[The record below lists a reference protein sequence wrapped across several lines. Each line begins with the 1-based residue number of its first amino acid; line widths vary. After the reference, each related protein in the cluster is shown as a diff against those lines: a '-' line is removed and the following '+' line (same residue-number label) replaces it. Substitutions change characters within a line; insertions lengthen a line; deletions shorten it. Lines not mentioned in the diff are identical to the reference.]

1 MINRRLSDGQCS
13 RLFSIEFS
21 KIEIAPEVLS
31 VIASIATSEIDGITG
46 HFAELSKTNLEK
58 ISRKPL

>member
-1 MINRRLSDGQCS
+1 MVNVADYSQSNLGKLKLRQKFYL
-13 RLFSIEFS
+13 LLL
-21 KIEIAPEVLS
+21 VLP
-31 VIASIATSEIDGITG
+31 SEIDGITG